1 MVGLYVFP
9 EQVSSLNASLFWP
22 CSAVP
27 FPSSRPAASSPGVFR
42 TKIYTFPSPSSVAPC
57 FQLVVPCRPKL
68 PPGDARCSCGA
79 SLPVRAAPASQS
91 LSLWTWGT
99 PNGEGR
105 TSPHA
110 LHCLGWGKCRV
121 SVSPINRALV
131 PTAPVQTDSDITSAP
146 RTSRLT
152 HPLPTRPC
160 RQLPSSAAI
169 STCTVTQDTR

>member
-1 MVGLYVFP
+1 MP
-9 EQVSSLNASLFWP
+9 LFSGP
-22 CSAVP
+22 VPQFP
-27 FPSSRPAASSPGVFR
+27 FPAPARQPLPRASSGPRFTHFRLRLPLHHVFSLW
-42 TKIYTFPSPSSVAPC
+42 F
-57 FQLVVPCRPKL
+57 PCRPKL

-91 LSLWTWGT
+91 LSLWAWGT

-121 SVSPINRALV
+121 SVSPINGALV

-169 STCTVTQDTR
+169 STCTVAQDTR